1 MTIYIFLS
9 TCTNCRIARCPGYS
23 GLSSSLP
30 KEVKYIIVLIAL
42 LRLHLNCN
50 KRESNTAS
58 LKREKTKQN
67 QDALDKINFQYA
79 HLVKPILGRDC
90 LAPSL
95 QFVGFTAKK
104 EAAAENCREIFQNPR
119 AKVQDFIMFAWV
131 IVFFAK
137 ITVENKIEKWKKG
150 VKKYEKV
157 AYFREKN
164 AYFFRMLVKMWIE

>member
-1 MTIYIFLS
+1 VPWVQWFVFVTTKRSEIY
-9 TCTNCRIARCPGYS
+9 NCLDCAPAFTLELQQKGI
-23 GLSSSLP
+23 
-30 KEVKYIIVLIAL
+30 KYCKFKAGK
-42 LRLHLNCN
+42 NQ
-50 KRESNTAS
+50 
-58 LKREKTKQN
+58 QN

-137 ITVENKIEKWKKG
+137 ITVENKIEK
-150 VKKYEKV
+150 
-157 AYFREKN
+157 
-164 AYFFRMLVKMWIE
+164 